1 MVNYVLYYVCLC
13 KWLKKEKSMVK
24 LKLQNL
30 GEGNEKMDKIKRC
43 LQCGRGVSDSV
54 DNVVRE

>member
-1 MVNYVLYYVCLC
+1 MQMT
-13 KWLKKEKSMVK
+13 KKRKKVWK
-24 LKLQNL
+24 IKVTKFR
-30 GEGNEKMDKIKRC
+30 GGNEKMDKIKRC